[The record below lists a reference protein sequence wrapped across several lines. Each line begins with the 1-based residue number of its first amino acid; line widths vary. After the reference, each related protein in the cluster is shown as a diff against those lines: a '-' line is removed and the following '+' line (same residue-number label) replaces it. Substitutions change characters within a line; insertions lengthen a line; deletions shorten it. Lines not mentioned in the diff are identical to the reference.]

1 METQKPISHIPRV
14 TFRVIDPE
22 TNYSMN
28 ADEWMHKPEEIRQRA
43 EWISIETDLGYQFLM
58 HKKKLPSAAW
68 EKQQKAAKKV
78 HPDGRCGTRLE
89 YLFIQYARENF
100 ETDLDELLRAIGG
113 DDFMFDCIWTEERFA
128 SNANY
133 AWIFYGNIY
142 GNLNYGN
149 RFIAYS
155 ARVFRAF

>member
-1 METQKPISHIPRV
+1 METQKPISHVPRV

-58 HKKKLPSAAW
+58 HKKKLPSASW

-100 ETDLDELLRAIGG
+100 ETDLDELLRSIGG
-113 DDFMFDCIWTEERFA
+113 DDLNDWFWTEEKVQSYA
-128 SNANY
+128 TY
-133 AWIFYGNIY
+133 AWFFYGTNGALGTDTARCIS
-142 GNLNYGN
+142 
-149 RFIAYS
+149 S
-155 ARVFRAF
+155 ASRVLRAL

>member
-1 METQKPISHIPRV
+1 MKTQKHISHIPRV

-43 EWISIETDLGYQFLM
+43 EWISIETDLGYQFLL
-58 HKKKLPSAAW
+58 HKKKLPADTWA
-68 EKQQKAAKKV
+68 KQQLAAKKV
-78 HPDGRCGTRLE
+78 HPEGRCGTRLE

-113 DDFMFDCIWTEERFA
+113 DDFMYDWFWTEEKVQ
-128 SNANY
+128 SNATG
-133 AWIFYGNIY
+133 AWYFYGTSGVLSTSN
-142 GNLNYGN
+142 
-149 RFIAYS
+149 
-155 ARVFRAF
+155 ARYDSHASRVLRAL